1 MKSKIHEYPLKSNTN
16 SMSKTLKYYFFSAL
30 FVSISAFA
38 QQSSQT
44 KGEKQQGHQNNNKFK
59 QLYEEFSSP
68 NMFRS
73 ASGAPGP
80 AYYQQQAD
88 YKMDLE
94 IDDEKA
100 RLDGNETI
108 TYTNNSPDDLKYLW
122 VQLDQNMRARDSKT
136 PLIQGNG
143 VPAAVQVEAFASNY
157 MSDGFDGGFKIQEVK
172 DTNGNALKHMI
183 NRTMMRIDLP
193 KILKSGEKFSFS
205 IKWWYNINDHVNGRG
220 RSGYEE
226 FEEGNRAYVIAQ
238 FYPRMAVYSDIE
250 GWQNS
255 QFWGRDEFALPF
267 GNFEVNITVPGD
279 HILDGTG
286 RLTNRK
292 EVYSKQ
298 MMKRYE
304 KAKKSFDEPVVI
316 VTQSEAEAAEK
327 TKVRNKKTWKLYA
340 ENVRDFGFATSRRFI
355 LDMMAV
361 KVGGKDIMAVSMY
374 PKEGNPLWEEW
385 STKAVAST
393 LKSYSRMTFDYP
405 YHKAIS
411 VHAKNQG
418 MEYPMICWNYGRPDK
433 SGKYSDR
440 VKFGMMSVIIHE
452 VGHNFFP
459 MIVNSDERQWT
470 WMDEGLN
477 TFVQYVAEQ
486 DFAKWYPAA
495 LSPGQTKYPSRR
507 GPAKNIVRY
516 MGGDQNYIA
525 PIMTKGLNTYQF
537 GNNAYGKPG
546 TALNILRE
554 TVMGEELF
562 DYAFRE
568 YSQRWMF
575 KHPTPED
582 FFRTMEDASAFDL
595 DWFWR
600 GWFYTTD
607 YVDIGIKGIK
617 KFYISK
623 EPGAEAK
630 RMAKARG
637 LSARQIPPMVFM
649 VEEGSEDFKPEM
661 KNSSLMDSSP
671 TLKEYLMDNF
681 SAEERAALKEPKYF
695 YNITFEKP
703 GGLVMPIIVEY
714 TYADGTS
721 KTETY
726 PAQIWRLNDKEVNK
740 SIASEKEIVSI
751 KLDPNMETADIDTS
765 NNSWP
770 RKVGQSNFDKFK
782 NKVKN

>member
-1 MKSKIHEYPLKSNTN
+1 MKK
-16 SMSKTLKYYFFSAL
+16 LKYLFLSAL
-30 FVSISAFA
+30 FLSVSAFA
-38 QQSSQT
+38 QDEN
-44 KGEKQQGHQNNNKFK
+44 EKKERQPGHTNNNKFK
-59 QLYEEFSSP
+59 QLYDEFSTP
-68 NMFRS
+68 NMYRA
-73 ASGAPGP
+73 ASGAPGS

-88 YKMDLE
+88 YKMDIQL
-94 IDDEKA
+94 DDKNA
-100 RLDGNETI
+100 KLYGFETI
-108 TYTNNSPDDLKYLW
+108 TYTNNSPDNLNYLW
-122 VQLDQNMRARDSKT
+122 VQLDQNMRAKTSLT
-136 PLIQGNG
+136 PLIQDDAAQPADTPGN
-143 VPAAVQVEAFASNY
+143 FANKYLTES
-157 MSDGFDGGFKIQEVK
+157 FDGGFNIQEVK
-172 DTNGNALKHMI
+172 DTKGNALAHMI
-183 NRTMMRIDLP
+183 NQTMMRVEMP
-193 KILKSGEKFSFS
+193 SVLKSGESFSFS

-220 RSGYEE
+220 RSGYEYFAE
-226 FEEGNRAYVIAQ
+226 DDNRAYVIAQ
-238 FYPRMAVYSDIE
+238 FYPRMAVYNDVE

-267 GNFEVNITVPGD
+267 GNFEVNITVPED

-286 RLTNRK
+286 KLTNRK
-292 EVYSKQ
+292 DVFSKE

-304 KAKKSFDEPVVI
+304 KAQKSYDEPVVI
-316 VTQSEAEAAEK
+316 VTQDEAIAKLSTKATK
-327 TKVRNKKTWKLYA
+327 TKTWKLYA
-340 ENVRDFGFATSRRFI
+340 ENVRDFGFATSRRYI
-355 LDMMAV
+355 WDMMSV
-361 KVGGKDIMAVSMY
+361 KIGDKDVMAVSLY
-374 PKEGNPLWEEW
+374 GKEGNPLWEDW

-411 VHAKNQG
+411 VHAKEQG

-433 SGKYSDR
+433 DGNYSDR
-440 VKFGMMSVIIHE
+440 TKFGMMSVIIHE

-486 DFAKWYPAA
+486 DFGKWYPDA
-495 LSPGQTKYPSRR
+495 LSEGQTAYPSRR
-507 GPAKNIVRY
+507 GPAANIVRY
-516 MGGDQNYIA
+516 MGGDQDYIA

-554 TVMGEELF
+554 TVMGPELF

-568 YSQRWMF
+568 YSNRWMF

-595 DWFWR
+595 DWYWR

-607 YVDIGIKGIK
+607 YVDIGVKEVKKYFVSNEPNAEIK
-617 KFYISK
+617 KM
-623 EPGAEAK
+623 AEQ
-630 RMAKARG
+630 RG
-637 LSARQIPPMVFM
+637 MKLSDLPPLVFF
-649 VEEGSEDFKPEM
+649 VEEGADDFDTNLKGKSALE
-661 KNSSLMDSSP
+661 NST
-671 TLKEYLMDNF
+671 TLNEYVMDNF
-681 SAEERAALKEPKYF
+681 TAEERAKIKEPKFF
-695 YNITFEKP
+695 YKVTFEKP

-726 PAQIWRLNDKEVNK
+726 PAQIWRLNDKEVSK
-740 SIASEKEIVSI
+740 TLATEKEIVSI
-751 KLDPNMETADIDTS
+751 TVDPKLETADVDTS

-770 RKVGQSNFDKFK
+770 REMKASEFDNFKQQNK
-782 NKVKN
+782 N